1 MLCPND
7 QTRDGDVMPD
17 YKCIIPTCKYNKKII
32 FSEARFFR
40 KHLEENHFD
49 RISVIALGTSFD
61 FKEVVRI
68 LEEKSKI
75 KTVLA

>member
-1 MLCPND
+1 MLCPNGE
-7 QTRDGDVMPD
+7 TRDGDVMPD
-17 YKCIIPTCKYNKKII
+17 YKCIIPNCKFNKRITY
-32 FSEARFFR
+32 SEARFFR
-40 KHLEENHFD
+40 SHLEEHHFD
-49 RISVIALGTSFD
+49 KISKIALGTSFD